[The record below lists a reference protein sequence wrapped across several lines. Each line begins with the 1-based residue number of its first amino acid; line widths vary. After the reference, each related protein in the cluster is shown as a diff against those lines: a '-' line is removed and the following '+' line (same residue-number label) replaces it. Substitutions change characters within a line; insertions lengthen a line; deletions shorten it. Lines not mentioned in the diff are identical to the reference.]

1 MVIEKLALKE
11 NDASAH
17 AIRGYITDIKR
28 FAVHDGPGVRTT
40 IFLKGCS
47 LNCIWCHNPE
57 TISLKPELM
66 LYFERCIGCGACFEV
81 CPNEAHEATEEGR
94 VFHRE
99 LCIACGLCADAC
111 YSGAIKMAGKS
122 TTAAT
127 VLDLIRQDIPF
138 YRTSGGGVTLSGGE
152 PLMQPDFA
160 RAILQECKG
169 DGIHTALDTCG
180 NVRWNVIKSVLPY
193 VDLILY
199 DLKHISPSKH
209 RVYTR
214 ASNELILKNLKRLA
228 DYGVAIEIR
237 MLVIPTIN
245 DSHLYIERAAKF
257 LASLNG
263 VTTVRLL
270 AYHSMAGS
278 KYRRLDKPN
287 TLPEVAS
294 PGDEQLRSIAGWMEQ
309 YGLVVRW

>member
-1 MVIEKLALKE
+1 MVIEKTGLKE
-11 NDASAH
+11 STVSAP
-17 AIRGYITDIKR
+17 AIQGYITDIKR

-40 IFLKGCS
+40 VFLKGCS

-66 LYFERCIGCGACFEV
+66 LYFERCIGCGACFEA
-81 CPNEAHEATEEGR
+81 CPHGAHEATDEGR

-99 LCIACGLCADAC
+99 LCTACGLCADAC
-111 YSGAIKMAGKS
+111 YSGAIKMAGKL
-122 TTAAT
+122 TTVDA

-160 RAILQECKG
+160 RAILQGCK
-169 DGIHTALDTCG
+169 DDDIHTALDTCG
-180 NVRWNVIKSVLPY
+180 NAHWNVIKSVLPY
-193 VDLILY
+193 VDLVLY

-209 RVYTR
+209 RTYTGT
-214 ASNELILKNLKRLA
+214 SNELILKNLRRLA
-228 DYGVAIEIR
+228 DYGVTIEVR

-245 DSHLYIERAAKF
+245 DSRLYIERAAKF

-263 VTTVRLL
+263 VIAVRLL

-278 KYRRLDKPN
+278 KYSRLDKPN
-287 TLPEVAS
+287 TLPEVAL
-294 PGDEQLRSIAGWMEQ
+294 PDDEQLRCIAGWMEP
-309 YGLVVRW
+309 YGLVVSW